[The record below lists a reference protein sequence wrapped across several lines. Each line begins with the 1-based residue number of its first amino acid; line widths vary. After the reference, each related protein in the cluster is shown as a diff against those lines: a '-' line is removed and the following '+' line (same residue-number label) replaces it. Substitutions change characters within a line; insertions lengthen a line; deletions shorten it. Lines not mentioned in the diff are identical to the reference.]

1 MPAINLPRLKIQTA
15 KLMESFNE
23 PDRFLSELHD
33 LFELYAD
40 RTFRAGAIV
49 SPVSVLPSYRVPLP
63 VIRHLELEL
72 GARTRNDYEGGMALA
87 DRLWDEGNY
96 ESRTLAAYL
105 LGCVPPFGEEYLER
119 LSGWVVETRDPL
131 LSTKLLS
138 SSLTRMRTESPDEFL
153 TLMGRW
159 EQMPHKIMWSSVMVA
174 LVPLLE
180 DKNFHNLPS
189 VLNVI
194 QPIIEAAPATMQK
207 ELSELIH
214 TLYES
219 SPIEAT
225 YFLRHLISAS
235 QKPHT
240 KQNIRRILPSLPDK
254 LQTELREELR
264 K

>member
-1 MPAINLPRLKIQTA
+1 
-15 KLMESFNE
+15 MESFSE
-23 PDRFLSELHD
+23 PDRFLLELHD

-40 RTFRAGAIV
+40 RTLRTGAIV
-49 SPVSVLPSYRVPLP
+49 SPVSVLPTYRVPQP

-72 GARTRNDYEGGMALA
+72 GSRTRQDNEGGMALA

-105 LGCVPPFGEEYLER
+105 LGCIPPYGEEYLER

-138 SSLTRMRTESPDEFL
+138 SSLTRMRTESPEEFL
-153 TLMGRW
+153 ILMGKW

-189 VLNVI
+189 VLNII
-194 QPIIEAAPATMQK
+194 QPIIELAPATMHQ
-207 ELSELIH
+207 ELSELIR
-214 TLYES
+214 TLYGT

-225 YFLRHLISAS
+225 YFLRQLISTS

-240 KQNIRRILPSLPDK
+240 KQNIRRILPSLPET
-254 LQTELREELR
+254 LRTEIREELR